1 LGNSQRYRSLSAF
14 SALSAFPSVAGAVGA
29 VGVPERSTH
38 PNSRCS
44 LTSAHRL
51 FESIVMN
58 RFVDQVAVITG
69 AGRGI
74 GQAIAERLASEGARV
89 AVVSRTIENAQ
100 RTADQLN
107 QQKAD
112 SALAYAVDV
121 TNGDAVADLCSQI
134 LKTFGKVH
142 VLVNNAGITRDRL
155 SMRMAEEDWDLVLDT
170 NLKGAFHFIQNLQRP
185 MMKQSYGR
193 IVNISSVSGLIGQAG
208 QVNYSASKA
217 GLIGL
222 TKALAREISG
232 RKVTVNAIAPGFI
245 STDMTAQLPEN
256 IREELRKLI
265 PLGAFGES
273 ADVAAAVAFIA
284 SPEAKYITG
293 QVLAVDGGMA
303 M

>member
-1 LGNSQRYRSLSAF
+1 
-14 SALSAFPSVAGAVGA
+14 VANV
-29 VGVPERSTH
+29 R
-38 PNSRCS
+38 
-44 LTSAHRL
+44 

-74 GQAIAERLASEGARV
+74 GQAIAQRLAAEGARI
-89 AVVSRTIENAQ
+89 AAVSRTMENAQ
-100 RTADQLN
+100 KTADQLN
-107 QQKAD
+107 QQKCET
-112 SALAYAVDV
+112 ALAYAVDV
-121 TNGDAVADLCSQI
+121 ADGEAVAGLCSQI

-155 SMRMAEEDWDLVLDT
+155 SMRMAEQDWDQVLDT

-185 MMKQSYGR
+185 MMRQSYGR

-222 TKALAREISG
+222 TKALAREIAG

-265 PLGAFGES
+265 PLGTFGES
-273 ADVAAAVAFIA
+273 EDVAAAVAFIA

-293 QVLAVDGGMA
+293 QVLTVDGGMV

>member
-1 LGNSQRYRSLSAF
+1 
-14 SALSAFPSVAGAVGA
+14 
-29 VGVPERSTH
+29 
-38 PNSRCS
+38 
-44 LTSAHRL
+44 
-51 FESIVMN
+51 MN

-74 GQAIAERLASEGARV
+74 GQAIAQRLAAEGARI
-89 AVVSRTIENAQ
+89 AVVSRTMENAQ
-100 RTADQLN
+100 KTADQLN
-107 QQKAD
+107 QQKPET
-112 SALAYAVDV
+112 ALAYAVDV
-121 TNGDAVADLCSQI
+121 ANGEAVADLCSEV

-155 SMRMAEEDWDLVLDT
+155 SMRMAEEDWDQVLDT

-185 MMKQSYGR
+185 MMRQSYGR

-222 TKALAREISG
+222 TKALAREIAG

-256 IREELRKLI
+256 VREELRKLI
-265 PLGAFGES
+265 PLGTFGETG
-273 ADVAAAVAFIA
+273 DVAAAVAFIA

-293 QVLAVDGGMA
+293 QVLTVDGGMV

>member
-1 LGNSQRYRSLSAF
+1 
-14 SALSAFPSVAGAVGA
+14 
-29 VGVPERSTH
+29 
-38 PNSRCS
+38 
-44 LTSAHRL
+44 
-51 FESIVMN
+51 MN

-74 GQAIAERLASEGARV
+74 GQAIAQRLAAEGARI

-100 RTADQLN
+100 KTADQLN
-107 QQKAD
+107 QQKSAT
-112 SALAYAVDV
+112 ALAYAVDV
-121 TNGDAVADLCSQI
+121 ANGEAVADLCSQI

-155 SMRMAEEDWDLVLDT
+155 SMRMAEEDWDQVLDT

-185 MMKQSYGR
+185 MMRQSYGR

-222 TKALAREISG
+222 TKALAREIAG

-245 STDMTAQLPEN
+245 STDMTAQLPDN

-265 PLGAFGES
+265 PLGTFGES

-293 QVLAVDGGMA
+293 QVLTVDGGMV

>member
-1 LGNSQRYRSLSAF
+1 
-14 SALSAFPSVAGAVGA
+14 VANV
-29 VGVPERSTH
+29 R
-38 PNSRCS
+38 
-44 LTSAHRL
+44 

-74 GQAIAERLASEGARV
+74 GQAIAQRLAAEGAKI
-89 AVVSRTIENAQ
+89 AAVSRTIENAQ
-100 RTADQLN
+100 KTADQLN
-107 QQKAD
+107 QQK
-112 SALAYAVDV
+112 SETALAYAVDV
-121 TNGDAVADLCSQI
+121 ADGEAVADLCSQI

-155 SMRMAEEDWDLVLDT
+155 SMRMAEADWDQVLDT

-208 QVNYSASKA
+208 QANYSASKA

-222 TKALAREISG
+222 TKALAREIAG

-245 STDMTAQLPEN
+245 STDMTAQLPEKV
-256 IREELRKLI
+256 REELRRLI
-265 PLGAFGES
+265 PLGTFGES
-273 ADVAAAVAFIA
+273 EDVAAAVAFIA

-293 QVLAVDGGMA
+293 QVLTVDGGMV